1 MKTATTRSS
10 HVHSR
15 LGPIAIALGLAA
27 ILAGTHG
34 APARADDDR
43 RGRTVQRERAHPA
56 ERERSHYRS
65 TRDSRSYSYDRYD
78 RRANVY
84 APPPVYYAP
93 PSAPPAIDFVFPLRF
108 R

>member
-1 MKTATTRSS
+1 MKTATTRNSCARS
-10 HVHSR
+10 QT
-15 LGPIAIALGLAA
+15 GAIAIAIGLAV
-27 ILAGTHG
+27 ILAGAYVT
-34 APARADDDR
+34 PTRADDDR
-43 RGRTVQRERAHPA
+43 RGRTVQRAHPA

-65 TRDSRSYSYDRYD
+65 ARDSRSYSYD